1 MADATLLVDTS
12 FLGDVLCAEPAVR
25 VAAEK
30 FGGDVDFLTSPG
42 GGQMLRNHP
51 QLREVIVYDKR
62 KADKGLLGMLRIA
75 KRLRHKKYARVICSH
90 RSWRTALLLKLAKI
104 PVRIAF
110 DNAAAKWI
118 YTELIE
124 YRTDLHEIERNLQL
138 LGGGEWTRPQMHPSE
153 DEIAKAAQ
161 LVGGLDKF
169 IAIAPGSIWATKRW
183 PEQYFA
189 GVAATALRHGLAVVL
204 LGGPDDRMLNNR
216 IYTSAVVQALNPTTP
231 ILDLSGKTNLR
242 ESYAVITQA
251 AVVVSNDSAP
261 MHMAVAAGVPVV
273 AVFCST
279 VPSFGFAP
287 LGEKDVVLE
296 IEENLDCRPCGM
308 HGHPSCPEG
317 HFHCGTLVTVER
329 VMREVWQRLPDF
341 EHQQTIQV

>member
-30 FGGDVDFLTSPG
+30 YGGDVDFLTSPG

-51 QLREVIVYDKR
+51 QLREVVVYDKR
-62 KADKGLLGMLRIA
+62 KADRGLLGMLRIV
-75 KRLRHKKYARVICSH
+75 KLLRRKNYARAICSH

-104 PVRIAF
+104 PVRVAF
-110 DNAAAKWI
+110 DNAAAKWM
-118 YTELIE
+118 YTDLIG
-124 YRTDLHEIERNLQL
+124 YRKDLHEIERNLQL
-138 LGGGEWTRPQMHPSE
+138 LGGGDWMRPQLHPSE
-153 DEIAKAAQ
+153 DESMKAAQ
-161 LVGGLDKF
+161 LIAGLGKF

-189 GVAATALRHGLAVVL
+189 GVAATALRHGLSVVL

-216 IYTSAVVQALNPTTP
+216 VSTSAVTQAINPQTP

-242 ESYAVITQA
+242 ESYAVIKQA

-261 MHMAVAAGVPVV
+261 MHMAVAADVPVI

-279 VPSFGFAP
+279 VPAFGFAP
-287 LGEKDVVLE
+287 QGERDVVLE
-296 IEENLDCRPCGM
+296 IDEQLECRPCGI
-308 HGHPSCPEG
+308 HGHPSCPKG

-329 VMREVWQRLPDF
+329 VMEEVWKRLPDF
-341 EHQQTIQV
+341 EHQTTIKV

>member
-1 MADATLLVDTS
+1 MATATLLVDTS

-30 FGGDVDFLTSPG
+30 YDGEVDFLTSPG
-42 GGQMLRNHP
+42 GAQMLRNHP
-51 QLREVIVYDKR
+51 QLGEVIVYDKR
-62 KADKGLLGMLRIA
+62 KADRGLLGMIRLA
-75 KRLRHKKYARVICSH
+75 KRLRHKKYSRVICSH

-110 DNAAAKWI
+110 DNAAAKWM
-118 YTELIE
+118 YTDLVE
-124 YRTDLHEIERNLQL
+124 YRIDLHEIERNLQL
-138 LGGGEWTRPQMHPSE
+138 LGGGEWMRPQLHPSE
-153 DEIAKAAQ
+153 DEKQKASQ
-161 LVGGLDKF
+161 LISALDKF

-204 LGGPDDRMLNNR
+204 LGGPDDRVLNNR
-216 IYTSAVVQALNPTTP
+216 IYTSAITQALNPKTP

-242 ESYAVITQA
+242 ESYAVIKHA
-251 AVVVSNDSAP
+251 DVVVSNDSAP
-261 MHMAVAAGVPVV
+261 MHMAVAADVPVV

-279 VPSFGFAP
+279 VPEFGFAP
-287 LGEKDVVLE
+287 RGERDVVLE
-296 IEENLDCRPCGM
+296 VSQKLECRPCGM

-317 HFHCGTLVTVER
+317 HFHCGTLVTVES
-329 VMREVWQRLPDF
+329 VMEEVWKLLPDF
-341 EHQQTIQV
+341 EHQTTITV